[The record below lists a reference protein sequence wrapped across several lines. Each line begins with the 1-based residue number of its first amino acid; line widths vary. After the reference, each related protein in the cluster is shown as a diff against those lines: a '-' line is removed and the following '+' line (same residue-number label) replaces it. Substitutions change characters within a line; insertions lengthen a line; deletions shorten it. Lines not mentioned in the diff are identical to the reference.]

1 MSTSPTT
8 VLEAVNTMLTS
19 IGEAPVNSLTSGLED
34 AELAESIL
42 LNVNREV
49 QSRGWIFNTDLE
61 YLLYP
66 VADGTV
72 YLPNNVIRVDTSD
85 KTRSSKKDIIERGR
99 KMYDRKN
106 NTFDLNEYSTNGLKV
121 DVVVLVEFVDLPEPA
136 RRYIAIRSARIFQ
149 DRVLSSRELHGFQ
162 EVDEMQALTELKDYE
177 GEQTDYNIFDSYDV
191 YRVVDRSVAT
201 YTVNPENSR
210 LNY

>member
-66 VADGTV
+66 VADGTI
-72 YLPNNVIRVDTSD
+72 YLPDNVIRIDTTD
-85 KTRSSKKDIIERGR
+85 RVRSSKKEIIERGR

-106 NTFDLNEYSTNGLKV
+106 NTFNLTEYATGGLKV
-121 DVVVLVEFVDLPEPA
+121 DVVILVAFTDLPEPA

-191 YRVVDRSVAT
+191 YRVVDRDIAT
-201 YTVNPENSR
+201 DPITT